1 MHFAVLTKK
10 KIIAFLSLAFAGII
24 CLIILSNTGAYN
36 VYFGYAVR
44 ELPIYRVE
52 REDNKIA
59 ISFDCAWGNDY
70 TDKLLEIM
78 EKEAKR
84 IEKIQAKEA
93 KKVKEEKKNKTV
105 ANAKAKGQIAF
116 GKGKKM
122 SYDITSDNMRNHF
135 ISSAKDYGKKAK
147 KLGDE
152 RLSSLTLRYN
162 DEAMVKEER
171 MIAPDSLIMND
182 MIPYIIKEEIS
193 VNQYPITLS
202 VFRNGEASDMTFNNQ
217 QEAYAVFGLSQ
228 PMQNIET
235 KEIERR

>member
-1 MHFAVLTKK
+1 MHFVLFLIVPVITILLPAIGGLVLGIKLVKK
-10 KIIAFLSLAFAGII
+10 KSHRKSKKDKGHL
-24 CLIILSNTGAYN
+24 NTEGVYN
-36 VYFGYAVR
+36 K
-44 ELPIYRVE
+44 
-52 REDNKIA
+52 KIK
-59 ISFDCAWGNDY
+59 SRQ
-70 TDKLLEIM
+70 M